1 MQIDMK
7 DSIAQA
13 AKNLVINKGVKKLT
27 VKDIVDEC
35 HITRQAFYYH
45 FEDIPALFRWILD
58 RNSTQILTEAQTMKN
73 GEEKLRYLFLLAIN
87 SLPYMKKGL
96 ETNYGYE
103 LEQILTQ
110 YTMHLFEQ
118 ICDEEGLYRSCT
130 RFDVNL
136 ILRYHCQAILGL
148 LRNWTDADTKNLDQ
162 IVHITYQL
170 ITEGISPLA

>member
-73 GEEKLRYLFLLAIN
+73 GEEKQMGKKNFVICFYLQSIVFLI
-87 SLPYMKKGL
+87 
-96 ETNYGYE
+96 
-103 LEQILTQ
+103 
-110 YTMHLFEQ
+110 
-118 ICDEEGLYRSCT
+118 
-130 RFDVNL
+130 
-136 ILRYHCQAILGL
+136 
-148 LRNWTDADTKNLDQ
+148 
-162 IVHITYQL
+162 
-170 ITEGISPLA
+170 